1 MTEKASSALAVL
13 YICAARRDAVA
24 GVAEERAV
32 QEGRDF
38 AATRGLKIVTVI
50 TDPFGDPVP
59 QRRSGWLRVRE
70 MAEQGEV
77 EVVIVRWP
85 NALSVDHE
93 RRYPEMKHLC
103 SFGCQLLFSWAP
115 LADAVGLRGTW

>member
-1 MTEKASSALAVL
+1 
-13 YICAARRDAVA
+13 CAARRGAVV
-24 GVAEERAV
+24 GVAEERAE

-38 AATRGLKIVTVI
+38 AAARGLEVVTVI

-70 MAEQGEV
+70 LAERGEV

-85 NALSVDHE
+85 NALSVEHE
-93 RRYPEMKHLC
+93 QRYPEVKHLRR
-103 SFGCQLLFSWAP
+103 FGCQLLFSWAP
-115 LADAVGLRGTW
+115 LAETAGFGATR